1 MLGGCALLNR
11 VVILSGETRAL
22 DRQIFR
28 LGVPSM
34 VASLSV
40 PLIGIVDTVL
50 VGHLPNVAFLGA
62 VSVGS
67 VIFDVL
73 YWGLGFLR
81 MGTTALTAQYFGAQQ
96 RRDCTGVLL
105 QAGLIALLAGIVL
118 VIFRTPLANA
128 GFWLAGGSD
137 EVQVWG
143 KHYLAVRML
152 GAPLVLLTFVLT
164 GFFRG
169 IGDAITPMWLTIVV
183 NVVNVGVDYVLIYG
197 KWGAPAL
204 GVVGAAWASVLA
216 TGVGVVFGA
225 GILVWKH
232 RVYLVELPPK
242 LLDLQKLRL
251 LGVTNFNL
259 FGRTACLLFAQF
271 FMLSQV
277 AQMGEVALAANAVLL
292 QVWSL
297 VSYCIDGI
305 AHAAETLVG
314 NALGAKDFVLGRQTA
329 RRCLLWGVGL
339 SFIYTIVY
347 VFFLDEIAHA
357 FTKHEQVAKLAGAQW
372 LWVSLILP
380 INGAVFVWDGVFIG
394 ANDTRYLFGAMAVAS
409 FVIFLPAFFIFV
421 HGFPGGITGAWLG
434 LNSLMVGRFI
444 MLWRRY
450 VGDVWLRSAVDA

>member
-1 MLGGCALLNR
+1 MAILGG
-11 VVILSGETRAL
+11 EQKAL

-40 PLIGIVDTVL
+40 PLIGIVDTIF
-50 VGHLPNVAFLGA
+50 VGHLPDVAFLGA

-81 MGTTALTAQYFGAQQ
+81 MGTTALTAQYFGAGQP
-96 RRDCTGVLL
+96 RNCTGVLF
-105 QAGLIALLAGIVL
+105 QAGIIALLAGL
-118 VIFRTPLANA
+118 FLALFRAPLADL

-137 EVQVWG
+137 DVQMWG
-143 KHYLAVRML
+143 KQYLAVRML
-152 GAPLVLLTFVLT
+152 GAPLVLLSFVLM

-169 IGDAITPMWLTIVV
+169 LADAMTPMWLTIVV
-183 NVVNVGVDYVLIYG
+183 NVVNVVADYALIYG
-197 KWGAPAL
+197 KWGAPEL
-204 GVVGAAWASVLA
+204 GVVGAAWASVFA
-216 TGVGVVFGA
+216 TGTGLVFGF
-225 GILVWKH
+225 GILLFKY
-232 RVYLVELPPK
+232 RTYLVERPQN

-251 LGVTNFNL
+251 LGATNFNL

-277 AQMGEVALAANAVLL
+277 ARMGEVALAANAVLI

-314 NALGAKDFVLGRQTA
+314 NALGAKDFVLGRQVA
-329 RRCLLWGVGL
+329 GRCLLWGVLASLFYTVVYMFGL
-339 SFIYTIVY
+339 DV
-347 VFFLDEIAHA
+347 IANA
-357 FTKHEQVAKLAGAQW
+357 FTDHQAVAQLAGAQW

-380 INGAVFVWDGVFIG
+380 VNAAVFVWDGVFIG

-409 FVIFLPAFFIFV
+409 FVVFLPAFIIFV
-421 HGFPGGITGAWLG
+421 YGFSWGLTGAWLG

-450 VGDVWLRSAVDA
+450 VGDVWLRSAVDV

>member
-1 MLGGCALLNR
+1 MGLWGA
-11 VVILSGETRAL
+11 SQKAL

-28 LGVPSM
+28 LGIPSM

-50 VGHLPNVAFLGA
+50 VGHLSDVAFLGA

-81 MGTTALTAQYFGAQQ
+81 MGTTALTAQYFGANSK
-96 RRDCTGVLL
+96 RDCTGVLF
-105 QAGLIALLAGIVL
+105 QAGLIALIAGVL
-118 VIFRTPLANA
+118 LTLFRAPLADL

-137 EVQVWG
+137 DVQMWG
-143 KHYLAVRML
+143 KEYLAVRMV

-169 IGDAITPMWLTIVV
+169 IADAMTPMWLTIVV
-183 NVVNVGVDYVLIYG
+183 NVVNVFADYALIHG
-197 KWGAPAL
+197 HWGAPAL
-204 GVVGAAWASVLA
+204 GVVGAAWASVFA
-216 TGVGVVFGA
+216 TASGLILG
-225 GILVWKH
+225 GIVLIV
-232 RVYLVELPPK
+232 RYRSYLRQRPAQLFALDKLK
-242 LLDLQKLRL
+242 LL
-251 LGVTNFNL
+251 GHTNFNL

-277 AQMGEVALAANAVLL
+277 ARMGEVALAANAVLL

-314 NALGAKDFVLGRQTA
+314 NALGAKNFALGRWVA
-329 RRCLLWGVGL
+329 RRCLGWGVAFSCMYALAYMIGL
-339 SFIYTIVY
+339 
-347 VFFLDEIAHA
+347 DWIASH
-357 FTKHEQVAKLAGAQW
+357 FTKHLAVAQLAGAQW
-372 LWVSLILP
+372 LLVSLILP
-380 INGAVFVWDGVFIG
+380 VNGAVFIWDGIFIG
-394 ANDTRYLFGAMAVAS
+394 ANDTRYLFFAMAIAS
-409 FVIFLPAFFIFV
+409 FLIFLPAFWVFV
-421 HGFPGGITGAWLG
+421 YGFSGGLSGAWLG
-434 LNSLMVGRFI
+434 LNSLMVGRFM

-450 VGDVWLRSAVDA
+450 VGDEWLRSIADV

>member
-1 MLGGCALLNR
+1 MAIWGAR
-11 VVILSGETRAL
+11 EKVL

-28 LGVPSM
+28 LGFPSM

-40 PLIGIVDTVL
+40 PLIGIVDTIL
-50 VGHLPNVAFLGA
+50 VGHLPDVAFLGA

-81 MGTTALTAQYFGAQQ
+81 MGTTALTAQYYGAKQH
-96 RRDCTGVLL
+96 RDCTGVLF
-105 QAGLIALLAGIVL
+105 QAGMIAILAG
-118 VIFRTPLANA
+118 VILAVFRAPLANV

-137 EVQVWG
+137 DVQMWG
-143 KHYLAVRML
+143 KQYLAVRML
-152 GAPLVLLTFVLT
+152 GAPLVLFTFVLT
-164 GFFRG
+164 GFYRG
-169 IGDAITPMWLTIVV
+169 IADAVSPMWLTLVV
-183 NVVNVGVDYVLIYG
+183 NVVNVVADYVLIYG

-204 GVVGAAWASVLA
+204 GVVGAAWATVLA
-216 TGVGVVFGA
+216 TASGVLFGVG
-225 GILVWKH
+225 ILLWRH
-232 RVYLVELPPK
+232 RVYLLNRPEKLFELE
-242 LLDLQKLRL
+242 KLRL
-251 LGVTNFNL
+251 LGATNLNL

-277 AQMGEVALAANAVLL
+277 SRMGEVALAANAVLL

-314 NALGAKDFVLGRQTA
+314 NALGAKDFGLGRETA
-329 RRCLLWGVGL
+329 KRCLWWGVLL
-339 SFIYTIVY
+339 SAGYTVVYIFELDTIVN
-347 VFFLDEIAHA
+347 A
-357 FTKHEQVAKLAGAQW
+357 FTNHQVVADLAGAQW

-409 FVIFLPAFFIFV
+409 FVIFLPAFLVFV
-421 HGFPGGITGAWLG
+421 YGFSLGLTGAWLG

-450 VGDVWLRSAVDA
+450 MGDIWLRSAI

>member
-1 MLGGCALLNR
+1 MAILGGEQK
-11 VVILSGETRAL
+11 VL

-40 PLIGIVDTVL
+40 PLIGIVDTIL
-50 VGHLPNVAFLGA
+50 VGHLPDVAFLGA

-81 MGTTALTAQYFGAQQ
+81 MGTTALTAQYFGAGQP
-96 RRDCTGVLL
+96 RNCTGVLF
-105 QAGLIALLAGIVL
+105 QAGLIALLAGL
-118 VIFRTPLANA
+118 FLAIFRTPLADL

-137 EVQVWG
+137 AVQLWG
-143 KHYLAVRML
+143 KQYLAVRML
-152 GAPLVLLTFVLT
+152 GAPLVLLSFVLM

-169 IGDAITPMWLTIVV
+169 LADAMTPMWLTIIV
-183 NVVNVGVDYVLIYG
+183 NVVNVGADYVLIYG
-197 KWGAPAL
+197 KWGAPEL

-216 TGVGVVFGA
+216 TGSGVLFGA
-225 GILVWKH
+225 GVLLFKY
-232 RVYLVELPPK
+232 RAYLVNLPSK
-242 LLDLQKLRL
+242 LLDLQTLRL
-251 LGVTNFNL
+251 LGKTNFNL

-277 AQMGEVALAANAVLL
+277 ARMGEVALAANAVLV

-314 NALGAKDFVLGRQTA
+314 NALGARDFVLGRHVA
-329 RRCLLWGVGL
+329 KRCLFWGVVASLFYTVVYMFGL
-339 SFIYTIVY
+339 DV
-347 VFFLDEIAHA
+347 IANA
-357 FTKHEQVAKLAGAQW
+357 FTDHQDVAQLAGAQW

-380 INGAVFVWDGVFIG
+380 LNAAVFVWDGVLIG
-394 ANDTRYLFGAMAVAS
+394 ANDTKYLFGAMAVAS
-409 FVIFLPAFFIFV
+409 FVVFLPAFLIFV
-421 HGFPGGITGAWLG
+421 YGFSLGLTGAWLG

-450 VGDVWLRSAVDA
+450 VSDVWLRSAVEG